1 MTMVKEDLKLSEFVL
16 KISALWKEQ
25 KNREVLYLEALRK
38 DSMSPL
44 RKMLTQGHFSALIF
58 QKEIQW
64 IYDYFKCMLNDKD
77 LVSAAE
83 TDLDSISVMKNL
95 EDREDVAGV
104 LKKVEGRILQS
115 YRSLYKYIDRDSETR
130 MVIDQHL
137 ERISEFYEIL
147 SRQEIVKKSELTHSI
162 AA

>member
-130 MVIDQHL
+130 TVIDQHL

-147 SRQEIVKKSELTHSI
+147 SRQEIVRNSELTHSI

>member
-1 MTMVKEDLKLSEFVL
+1 MVKEDLKLSEFVL

-147 SRQEIVKKSELTHSI
+147 SRQEIVKNSELTHSI